1 MAAFKLG
8 ATDITAAY
16 LGTQGICIIN
26 DGADTVF
33 DAACGAQ
40 FTVTHTVSDGIS
52 GSGYTIST
60 APSSSITGS
69 TGDAYSFTTTVSAD
83 SNYEFTSGPTI
94 SPSQPVTGVIGS
106 ANSTVNTTVTGTVQV
121 IYNPQNVTATYNLDD
136 QILGSLPGGYT
147 VTPPTNQTQTGLAN
161 PTFSYDFTPGF
172 AITLTSPGYEWSGG
186 NPPTITG
193 LTGTISSSQTRNVT
207 ISNATVVKTQYQV
220 TGTQTNNI
228 SGPSAGYNLT
238 FDGSSITST
247 GDTNVIKQGT
257 VTDADWSFVT
267 TLTGPNAGYNASQA
281 LSLSSGSTTGAWGD
295 GTTPVTSVST
305 GTVALNP
312 PNAISIGNRN
322 ALCANDACI
331 NPGTAQ
337 TWYYFGAL
345 ATAILRSGSDGASG
359 SYKSA
364 GLFSASGGSSAIT
377 VGSGGVVSSS
387 GASCY
392 SSVSYIQ
399 LGDGGNSVTACND
412 TLNDYF
418 YVTGS
423 TNPQAM
429 NGVWNTSNGCTP
441 AGADFYSD
449 GTSWNQTNSSGLVIN
464 VGSC

>member
-1 MAAFKLG
+1 MAELRIG
-8 ATDITAAY
+8 QDLVTAAY
-16 LGTQGICIIN
+16 VGTQGICLIN
-26 DGADTVF
+26 HDGNSVL

-60 APSSSITGS
+60 APSSSRTGS

-83 SNYEFTSGPTI
+83 SGYEFTSGPTI

-106 ANSTVNTTVTGTVQV
+106 ANSTVNTTVTGTVQP
-121 IYNPQNVTATYNLDD
+121 IYNPSNVTATYNLVD
-136 QILGSLPGGYT
+136 QIGGSLPGGYT
-147 VTPPTNQTQTGLAN
+147 VTPPTNQTQTGPAN
-161 PTFSYDFTPGF
+161 PTFSYNFGPGF
-172 AITLTSPGYEWSGG
+172 AVTLTSPGYEWSGG
-186 NPPTITG
+186 TTPTITG
-193 LTGTISSSQTRNVT
+193 LTGSISSSQTVNVT

-267 TLTGPNAGYNASQA
+267 TLTGPNAGYNGSV
-281 LSLSSGSTTGAWGD
+281 SLSSGSTTGAWGD

-305 GTVALNP
+305 GTVVLNP
-312 PNAISIGNRN
+312 PNSISIGDRN
-322 ALCANDACI
+322 ASCANDACI

-337 TWYYFGAL
+337 TWYYFGTL
-345 ATAILRSGSDGASG
+345 VGATLWSNTDGVSGSNKA
-359 SYKSA
+359 A

-377 VGSGGVVSSS
+377 VGNGGIVSAA

-392 SSVSYIQ
+392 SSVSYIG
-399 LGDGGNSVTACND
+399 LGNGGSSVAACND
-412 TLNDYF
+412 TLNDNF

-429 NGVWNTSNGCTP
+429 NGVWNTSDGCTG
-441 AGADFYSD
+441 AGAQYYSD

>member
-1 MAAFKLG
+1 MAELRIG
-8 ATDITAAY
+8 QDLVTAAY
-16 LGTQGICIIN
+16 VGTQGICLIN
-26 DGADTVF
+26 HDGNSVL

-60 APSSSITGS
+60 APSSSRTGS

-83 SNYEFTSGPTI
+83 SGYEFTSGPTI
-94 SPSQPVTGVIGS
+94 SPSQPITGVIGS

-121 IYNPQNVTATYNLDD
+121 IYNPQNVTATYNLVD
-136 QILGSLPGGYT
+136 QIQGGLPGGYT
-147 VTPPTNQTQTGLAN
+147 VTPPTNQTQTGPAN
-161 PTFSYDFTPGF
+161 PTFSYNFGPGF
-172 AITLTSPGYEWSGG
+172 AVTLTDPGYEWSGG
-186 NPPTITG
+186 TTPTITG
-193 LTGTISSSQTRNVT
+193 LTGSISSSQTVNVT

-228 SGPSAGYNLT
+228 SGPTAGYNLT

-247 GDTNVIKQGT
+247 GDTDVIKQGT

-267 TLTGPNAGYNASQA
+267 TLTGPNAGYNGSV
-281 LSLSSGSTTGAWGD
+281 SLSSGSTTGAWGD

-305 GTVALNP
+305 GTVVLNP
-312 PNAISIGNRN
+312 PNSISIGDRN
-322 ALCANDACI
+322 ASCANDACI
-331 NPGTAQ
+331 NPGSSQ
-337 TWYYFGAL
+337 TWYYFGTL
-345 ATAILRSGSDGASG
+345 VGATLWSNTDGVSGSNKA
-359 SYKSA
+359 A

-377 VGSGGVVSSS
+377 VGNGGAVITA

-399 LGDGGNSVTACND
+399 LGDGGNPVTACND
-412 TLNDYF
+412 TLTDSF

-441 AGADFYSD
+441 AGAGFYSD

>member
-1 MAAFKLG
+1 MAELRIG
-8 ATDITAAY
+8 QDLVTAAY
-16 LGTQGICIIN
+16 VGTQGICLIN
-26 DGADTVF
+26 HDGNSVL

-60 APSSSITGS
+60 APSSSRTGS

-106 ANSTVNTTVTGTVQV
+106 ANSTVNTTVTGTVQP
-121 IYNPQNVTATYNLDD
+121 IYSPSNVTATYNLVD
-136 QILGSLPGGYT
+136 QIQGGLPGGYT
-147 VTPPTNQTQTGLAN
+147 VTPPTNQTPTGLAN

-172 AITLTSPGYEWSGG
+172 AVTLTDPGYEWSGG
-186 NPPTITG
+186 TTPTITG
-193 LTGTISSSQTRNVT
+193 LTGSISSSQTINVT

-228 SGPSAGYNLT
+228 SGPSDGYNLT

-312 PNAISIGNRN
+312 PNSVVLGS
-322 ALCANDACI
+322 LGTCANDACI
-331 NPGTAQ
+331 NPQTTQ
-337 TWYYFGAL
+337 TWYYFNSLQG
-345 ATAILRSGSDGASG
+345 AILWSNPDGLTGSNPSNGYYNRG
-359 SYKSA
+359 SVALLY
-364 GLFSASGGSSAIT
+364 
-377 VGSGGVVSSS
+377 SGGVSQATV
-387 GASCY
+387 SCY
-392 SSVSYIQ
+392 SSVSYIA

-412 TLNDYF
+412 SRNDYF

-429 NGVWNTSNGCTP
+429 NGVWNTSDGCTG
-441 AGADFYSD
+441 AGAGFYSD
-449 GTSWNQTNSSGLVIN
+449 GNSWNQTNSSGLVIN
-464 VGSC
+464 FGTC

>member
-121 IYNPQNVTATYNLDD
+121 IYNPSNVTATYNLVD
-136 QILGSLPGGYT
+136 QIGGSLPGGYT

-161 PTFSYDFTPGF
+161 PTFSYNFGPGF
-172 AITLTSPGYEWSGG
+172 AVTLTSPGYEWSGG
-186 NPPTITG
+186 TTPTITC
-193 LTGTISSSQTRNVT
+193 LTGSISSSQTINVT
-207 ISNATVVKTQYQV
+207 ISNATVVKKQYQV

-247 GDTNVIKQGT
+247 GDTDVIKYGT

-267 TLTGPNAGYNASQA
+267 TLTGPNAGYNGSV
-281 LSLSSGSTTGAWGD
+281 SLSSGSTTGAWGD
-295 GTTPVTSVST
+295 NTTPVTSVST
-305 GTVALNP
+305 GTVVLNP
-312 PNAISIGNRN
+312 PNSISIGDRN
-322 ALCANDACI
+322 ASCANDACI

-337 TWYYFGAL
+337 TWYYFGSL
-345 ATAILRSGSDGASG
+345 SNATLRSGSDGASG

-377 VGSGGVVSSS
+377 VGSGGAVITA

-392 SSVSYIQ
+392 SSVSYIA
-399 LGDGGNSVTACND
+399 LGDGGNSVTACTD
-412 TLNDYF
+412 TLSDFF

-423 TNPQAM
+423 TNPQTM
-429 NGVWNTSNGCTP
+429 NGVWNTSDGCTG
-441 AGADFYSD
+441 AGAQYYSD
-449 GTSWNQTNSSGLVIN
+449 GNSWNQTNSSGLVIN
-464 VGSC
+464 VGTC

>member
-121 IYNPQNVTATYNLDD
+121 IYNPSNVTATYNLVD
-136 QILGSLPGGYT
+136 QIGGSLPGGYT

-161 PTFSYDFTPGF
+161 PTFSYNFGPGF
-172 AITLTSPGYEWSGG
+172 AVTLTSPGYEWSGG
-186 NPPTITG
+186 TTPTITG
-193 LTGTISSSQTRNVT
+193 LTGSISSSQTINVT
-207 ISNATVVKTQYQV
+207 ISNATVVKKQYQV

-247 GDTNVIKQGT
+247 GDTDVIKYGT

-267 TLTGPNAGYNASQA
+267 TLTGPNAGYNGSV
-281 LSLSSGSTTGAWGD
+281 SLSSGSTTGAWGD
-295 GTTPVTSVST
+295 NTTPVTSVST
-305 GTVALNP
+305 GTVVLNP
-312 PNAISIGNRN
+312 PNSISIGDRN
-322 ALCANDACI
+322 ASCANDACI

-377 VGSGGVVSSS
+377 VGNNGAVITA

-392 SSVSYIQ
+392 SSVSYIA

>member
-1 MAAFKLG
+1 MAELRIG
-8 ATDITAAY
+8 QDLVTAAY
-16 LGTQGICIIN
+16 VGTQGICLIN
-26 DGADTVF
+26 HDGNSVL

-60 APSSSITGS
+60 APSSSRTGS
-69 TGDAYSFTTTVSAD
+69 TGDAYSFTTTVSAN

-106 ANSTVNTTVTGTVQV
+106 ANSTVNTTVTGTVQP
-121 IYNPQNVTATYNLDD
+121 IYSPSNVTATYNLVD
-136 QILGSLPGGYT
+136 QIGGSLPGGYT
-147 VTPPTNQTQTGLAN
+147 VTPPTNQTQTGPAN
-161 PTFSYDFTPGF
+161 PTFSYNFTPGF
-172 AITLTSPGYEWSGG
+172 AVTLTDPGYEWSGG
-186 NPPTITG
+186 TTPTITG
-193 LTGTISSSQTRNVT
+193 LTGSISSSQTVNVT

-228 SGPSAGYNLT
+228 SGPPAGYNLT

-247 GDTNVIKQGT
+247 GDTDVIKQGT

-267 TLTGPNAGYNASQA
+267 TLTGPNAGYNGSV
-281 LSLSSGSTTGAWGD
+281 SLSSGSTTGAWGD

-305 GTVALNP
+305 GTVVLNP
-312 PNAISIGNRN
+312 PNSISIGDRN
-322 ALCANDACI
+322 ATCANDACI
-331 NPGTAQ
+331 NPGSAQ
-337 TWYYFGAL
+337 TWYYFGAINSG
-345 ATAILRSGSDGASG
+345 TAVLRSGSDGASG

-377 VGSGGVVSSS
+377 VGNGGVVSSA

-392 SSVSYIQ
+392 SSVSYIA

-412 TLNDYF
+412 TLSDYF

-429 NGVWNTSNGCTP
+429 NGVWNTSDGCTG
-441 AGADFYSD
+441 AGAKYYSD
-449 GTSWNQTNSSGLVIN
+449 GNSWNQTNSSGLVIN
-464 VGSC
+464 VGTC